1 MKTSILLILFLSTFT
16 ISWSQ
21 TILFVDDN
29 DFIIENSDSL
39 VATLQASIYGAF
51 DYYKVA
57 DSAMN
62 PSAALLS
69 NYDLVIWYASTD
81 GSGLGFWNN
90 GSAGDDDLITYL
102 SSGGKAWVIGTD
114 LLYAGGYGVDTNFV
128 SGDFAFDYL
137 GLESYNSQSFG
148 DDGGFGVENLIL
160 SLGTPNYFAL
170 SISWIFPTAWWVDGV
185 TGRSGAKNIYEMGPD
200 NSYSL
205 YQSVSMLH
213 YMDPTTNV
221 LSSYFDPALISTHT
235 DRKYFLEKSI
245 YYMFNYD
252 LGLTETDHT
261 KVEISPNPCK
271 DYIFVERTNSSNG
284 NYKLTSTDGTPV
296 QSGTLNA
303 VKSTLSIAHLSA
315 GMYFLTVDG
324 TTKQVVK
331 L

>member
-1 MKTSILLILFLSTFT
+1 MKKSILLFFLLLSGS
-16 ISWSQ
+16 SWSQ
-21 TILFVDDN
+21 NILLVDDN
-29 DFIIENSDSL
+29 DFITDNSDTL
-39 VATLQASIYGAF
+39 VATLQASTYGIF

-57 DSAMN
+57 DSATN

-81 GSGLGFWNN
+81 GAGLGFWSN
-90 GSAGDDDLITYL
+90 GSAGDNDLTDYL
-102 SSGGKAWVIGTD
+102 LNGGRAWIIGTD
-114 LLYAGGYGVDTNFV
+114 LLYAAGYSVVTIFV
-128 SGDFAFDYL
+128 PGDFAFDYL
-137 GLESYNSQSFG
+137 GLESYDAQSYG
-148 DDGGFGVENLIL
+148 DDGGIGVANLIL
-160 SLGTPNYFAL
+160 SSGAPNYFAN
-170 SISWIFPTAWWVDGV
+170 SFGWIFPTAWWVDGV

-213 YMDPTTNV
+213 YMDPSTNV
-221 LSSYFDPALISTHT
+221 LSSYFDPALISSHT

-252 LGLTETDHT
+252 LGLTETNHA
-261 KVEISPNPCK
+261 KVEISPNPCN
-271 DYIFVERTNSSNG
+271 DYISVEIKNTSNS
-284 NYKLTSTDGTPV
+284 NYRLISTDGTLV
-296 QSGTLNA
+296 QSGTLNPE
-303 VKSTLSIAHLSA
+303 KSTLSIADLSA